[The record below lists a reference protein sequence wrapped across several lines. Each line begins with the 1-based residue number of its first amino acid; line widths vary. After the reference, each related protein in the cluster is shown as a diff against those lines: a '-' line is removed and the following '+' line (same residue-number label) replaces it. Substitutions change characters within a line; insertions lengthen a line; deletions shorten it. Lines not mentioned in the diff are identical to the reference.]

1 MKRKIAV
8 FSLLLIVMAFIPAI
22 IVCRDNQRF
31 DSTADNSNDE
41 IIALAAELCE
51 DDFCDEAVKAMVIL
65 ANTDYPTVKAS
76 NLNYSR
82 HRLVI
87 ASTQGKH

>member
-1 MKRKIAV
+1 MERV
-8 FSLLLIVMAFIPAI
+8 DLI
-22 IVCRDNQRF
+22 D
-31 DSTADNSNDE
+31 
-41 IIALAAELCE
+41 
-51 DDFCDEAVKAMVIL
+51 AVKLRKVTFVLNPADEWERFPDDLKDII
-65 ANTDYPTVKAS
+65 

>member
-1 MKRKIAV
+1 MIDIDIENERMVKEYIEGNTIFDMVKKDISVEQYLSQVRK
-8 FSLLLIVMAFIPAI
+8 MA
-22 IVCRDNQRF
+22 
-31 DSTADNSNDE
+31 
-41 IIALAAELCE
+41 ALA
-51 DDFCDEAVKAMVIL
+51 KS
-65 ANTDYPTVKAS
+65 ANLNQKNVTLINI

>member
-1 MKRKIAV
+1 MIDIDIENERMVKEYIEGNTIFDMVKNDISVEQYLSQVRK
-8 FSLLLIVMAFIPAI
+8 MA
-22 IVCRDNQRF
+22 
-31 DSTADNSNDE
+31 
-41 IIALAAELCE
+41 ALA
-51 DDFCDEAVKAMVIL
+51 KS
-65 ANTDYPTVKAS
+65 ANLNQKNVTLINI

>member
-1 MKRKIAV
+1 MIDIDIENERMVKEYIEGNTIFDMVKKDISVEQYLSQMRK
-8 FSLLLIVMAFIPAI
+8 MA
-22 IVCRDNQRF
+22 
-31 DSTADNSNDE
+31 
-41 IIALAAELCE
+41 ALA
-51 DDFCDEAVKAMVIL
+51 KS
-65 ANTDYPTVKAS
+65 ANLNQKNVTLINI